1 MQNLQDITQPFIG
14 RERELGIFREWLLNP
29 SGEAP
34 WILYF
39 YDALKQ
45 AEKKGGV
52 GKTRILQECEKL
64 ARNIYPDMVIVR
76 IDFFNVADRDGT
88 VIGDRVL
95 HALEAAY
102 PPWKAEQYNQQV
114 PAYVSAIRSGKENLD
129 EARSKLADALLADLR
144 ELNEQLQE
152 ERKYLL
158 ILFDTYELIE
168 QNPSIAVSRYSQS
181 FPDDYHFARIG
192 IIVAG
197 RNPLDWTHPNWRGR
211 ESEVRE
217 VALAPFNESEML
229 QYFDRLSTISPTTVR
244 QYAQILYERTEGRP
258 ILVGLV
264 NDVLNRRVT
273 SLSELASISQASF
286 EASLV
291 AKINDFERPFDII
304 LLHMAHVYHRFN
316 LVLLHWLLD
325 RTYMDKATANMDDAT
340 LKQQLLALS
349 FVRRPSTKSDD
360 FVLHDEMC
368 PLITRYCWEKLDPDQ
383 RSRKEISRHAIT
395 YYKEKLAPADLS
407 EQLRQ
412 AYTVEMLHH
421 QLFVDIDSGYE
432 FFKQNFSKAILLWL
446 SSFARSL
453 LQETKKFWSAFSEEQ
468 QYMLK
473 RYEALLLQ
481 KEEKDEEALVLYEQL
496 EREADPQW
504 IAKQHVDIVYEKG
517 VCYFQLSNFPAAI
530 ACFTEVK
537 DLSQAE
543 GNESDY
549 ASMLNWLGGIY
560 ASQGQW
566 DTALQYFEESIVIHK
581 RLGNQ
586 RSYTSILTSI
596 GNVYRL
602 QGKIDEALRRT
613 KIAARIRADLF
624 EQGKVSEVFVASS
637 LSGIGTI
644 YRDID
649 NLVEAEKFFQQA
661 YEIFTR
667 IGHKKGIATIYN
679 RFGHL
684 SSLRGQL
691 DEALVWH
698 KKAYASSLGNI
709 DMESQINSLN
719 KQGGIFIQKGQLAQA
734 EIVLTQAVEL
744 AENFYDYY
752 QKAEAL
758 VDLIKVYKRQGQQE
772 KAEQALN
779 TVEQI
784 CYTYNYNYLLGLVR
798 EALGDFYAERK
809 EYQDAFR
816 YYGEACRFMALY
828 NSVKYHKFLRKM
840 NDMLMK
846 APAME
851 IPAIT
856 QSLIVY
862 WQTQELEGKFPEFI
876 TLCEEVR
883 NLMAI

>member
-1 MQNLQDITQPFIG
+1 MQNQQNVTQPFIG
-14 RERELGIFREWLLNP
+14 RERELAIFREWLLNP
-29 SGEAP
+29 SVEAP

-45 AEKKGGV
+45 VEKKGGV
-52 GKTRILQECEKL
+52 GKTRLLQQCEKL
-64 ARNIYPDMVIVR
+64 ARSIYPDIVIVG

-88 VIGDRVL
+88 VIGDRVI

-102 PPWKAEQYNQQV
+102 PTWKAEQYTQQV

-129 EARSKLADALLADLR
+129 EARDKLADALLADLSR
-144 ELNEQLQE
+144 LNEHLQE

-158 ILFDTYELIE
+158 MLFDTYELIE

-192 IIVAG
+192 VIVAG
-197 RNPLDWTHPNWRGR
+197 RNPLDWTHPNWRDR
-211 ESEVRE
+211 EPEVRE
-217 VALAPFNESEML
+217 VALAPFNEAEML
-229 QYFDRLSTISPTTVR
+229 QYFDQLSTISPVTIR
-244 QYAQILYERTEGRP
+244 KYAQVLYERTEGRP
-258 ILVGLV
+258 ILIGLV

-273 SLSELASISQASF
+273 SLSELASISQANF

-291 AKINDFERPFDII
+291 AKINDFERPFDVI
-304 LLHMAHVYHRFN
+304 LLHMAHAYHRFN
-316 LVLLHWLLD
+316 LVLLHWILD
-325 RTYMDKATANMDDAT
+325 RTYMHTATVNMNDAT

-368 PLITRYCWEKLDPDQ
+368 PLITKYCWEKLDPDQ
-383 RSRKEISRHAIT
+383 RSRKEISGHVIA
-395 YYKEKLAPADLS
+395 YYEEKLTPADLS

-412 AYTVEMLHH
+412 AYTVEILYHK
-421 QLFVDIDSGYE
+421 LFVDIDSGYA
-432 FFKQNFSKAILLWL
+432 FFERSFSKAILLWL
-446 SSFARSL
+446 SGFARSL
-453 LQETKKFWSAFSEEQ
+453 LQETKKFWSAFSVEQ

-481 KEEKDEEALVLYEQL
+481 KEEKDEEALALYEQL
-496 EREADPQW
+496 EHEADPQW
-504 IAKQHVDIVYEKG
+504 ITKQHVDIVYEKG

-537 DLSQAE
+537 DLSLAQ
-543 GNESDY
+543 GDESDY
-549 ASMLNWLGGIY
+549 ASMLNWLGATY
-560 ASQGQW
+560 VNQGQW
-566 DTALQYFEESIVIHK
+566 DTALQYFEEGIAIHK

-613 KIAARIRADLF
+613 KIASRLRSDLF
-624 EQGKVSEVFVASS
+624 EQGKISEVFVAWS
-637 LSGIGTI
+637 LSGIGAI

-661 YEIFTR
+661 YDIFTR
-667 IGHKKGIATIYN
+667 LGHKKGLATMYN
-679 RFGHL
+679 RFGQL
-684 SSLRGQL
+684 SGLRGQL

-719 KQGGIFIQKGQLAQA
+719 KQGGLFIQKGQLAQA

-744 AENFYDYY
+744 AERFYDYY
-752 QKAEAL
+752 QQTESL

-779 TVEQI
+779 TIERI
-784 CYTYNYNYLLGLVR
+784 CYAYNYNYLLGLAR

-809 EYQDAFR
+809 EHLDAFR

-828 NSVKYHKFLRKM
+828 NSIKYQKFLRKM
-840 NDMLMK
+840 NDMLIK
-846 APAME
+846 ASATE

-856 QSLIVY
+856 QSLIAY
-862 WQTQELEGKFPEFI
+862 WQAQELEEKFPEFI
-876 TLCEEVR
+876 ALCEEVR